1 MNLRNVFANIRGN
14 YFIIEGEKENSE
26 DEVIFGVDIC
36 GKNKIIS
43 KCSSKDNTFFFKI
56 RLSEIVKEEYTNNN
70 QVVKPYIQYKN
81 NKYFINSEVNGNYDE
96 GSFINVDNKV
106 YTIKGQEKLSFN
118 EISYDFYP
126 KMKILDTQFINGKF
140 NLEISITLEND
151 KRNMNSYT
159 KLFVLQNRINKKE
172 MIYHMQAKKDKYC
185 VQIDLRNEYEDMLMD
200 NEIILDAYIVI
211 SNEKRNIK
219 IPIQLTTQPELQYK
233 YSHYPIN
240 NEDYYIFKPYITAH
254 NTIAIL
260 IRKYN
265 IKAIADE
272 LCVKDDHLYID
283 GKITSREYN
292 IWNFVDNSS
301 KIVFKKRKRKSPTL
315 KYVDEKTFDI
325 EFLNTYFYINTNIE
339 FFKQE
344 NSSEIWDIFIR
355 VENCYNKRI
364 DIPIQSDEIEEKLNE
379 YDIEKIGKFDI
390 YTNSINNGY
399 SINWKK

>member
-1 MNLRNVFANIRGN
+1 MNLRTVFANIRGN
-14 YFIIEGEKENSE
+14 YFIIEGDKENSE

-43 KCSSKDNTFFFKI
+43 KYSSKDDTFFFKI

-70 QVVKPYIQYKN
+70 QVIKPYIQYKN
-81 NKYFINSEVNGNYDE
+81 NKYFINSEVNGNYNE

-106 YTIKGQEKLSFN
+106 YTIKRQENLSFN
-118 EISYDFYP
+118 EISCDFYP
-126 KMKILDTQFINGKF
+126 KMKILDTQFINGKL

-159 KLFVLQNRINKKE
+159 KLFILQNRINKKE

-185 VQIDLRNEYEDMLMD
+185 VQIDLRNEYEDMLIE
-200 NEIILDAYIVI
+200 NEIILDAYIAI
-211 SNEKRNIK
+211 NNEKRNIK

-233 YSHYPIN
+233 YCHYPIN

-260 IRKYN
+260 IRKCN

-272 LCVKDDHLYID
+272 LCIKDNCLYID
-283 GKITSREYN
+283 GKITSTEYN
-292 IWNFVDNSS
+292 IWNFIDNSS
-301 KIVFKKRKRKSPTL
+301 KIVFKKRKKKSPTL
-315 KYVDEKTFDI
+315 QYVDEKKFDI

-339 FFKQE
+339 FFKQD
-344 NSSEIWDIFIR
+344 NSSQIWDIFIR
-355 VENCYNKRI
+355 LENYYNKII
-364 DIPIQSDEIEEKLNE
+364 DIPIHSHEIEEKLNK
-379 YDIEKIGKFDI
+379 YDIEKIGEFDI
-390 YTNSINNGY
+390 YINSINNGY

>member
-14 YFIIEGEKENSE
+14 YFIIEGDKENLE

-36 GKNKIIS
+36 GNNKIIS
-43 KCSSKDNTFFFKI
+43 KCSSKDDAFFFKI

-70 QVVKPYIQYKN
+70 QVVQPYIQYKN
-81 NKYFINSEVNGNYDE
+81 NKYFINSEVNGNYNE
-96 GSFINVDNKV
+96 GNFINVDNKV
-106 YTIKGQEKLSFN
+106 YTMKMQENLSFN
-118 EISYDFYP
+118 KISYDFHP
-126 KMKILDTQFINGKF
+126 KIKILDTQFINGKF

-185 VQIDLRNEYEDMLMD
+185 VQIDLRNEYKDRFME

-233 YSHYPIN
+233 YCHYPIN

-272 LCVKDDHLYID
+272 LCIKDNCLYID

-292 IWNFVDNSS
+292 IWNFIDNSS
-301 KIVFKKRKRKSPTL
+301 KIVFKKRKKKSPTL
-315 KYVDEKTFDI
+315 QYVDEKNFDI

-339 FFKQE
+339 FFKQD
-344 NSSEIWDIFIR
+344 NSSQIWDIFIR
-355 VENCYNKRI
+355 LENYYNKII
-364 DIPIQSDEIEEKLNE
+364 DIPIQSDEIEEKLNK
-379 YDIEKIGKFDI
+379 YDIEKIGEFDI
-390 YTNSINNGY
+390 YINSINNGY